1 MPKLQNFSLG
11 EMSKERRLGYTE
23 RRSKIVQKIKR
34 ILLIWVAVMVLATW
48 AQPAYAASP
57 LDPGPVGLR
66 WIPEV
71 GQELYC
77 DNFYGGPPM
86 ATTPS
91 GAPWAELQEQWVHWC
106 YLETKG
112 YWVPTNSAYYS

>member
-1 MPKLQNFSLG
+1 MK
-11 EMSKERRLGYTE
+11 T
-23 RRSKIVQKIKR
+23 IKR
-34 ILLIWVAVMVLATW
+34 ILLIGVAVVMVLAMW
-48 AQPAYAASP
+48 ALPAYAVSP

-106 YLETKG
+106 YYETKG
-112 YWVPTNSAYYS
+112 YWVPTNSAYYG